1 MRGLIKGNS
10 TVKIVM
16 FSMTLKKNK
25 NSLIIQFLQY
35 KKLKLSYNKKEIR
48 YKGVFL

>member
-1 MRGLIKGNS
+1 MRGLIKVNGTYRMS
-10 TVKIVM
+10 TFHI
-16 FSMTLKKNK
+16 TLKKRK